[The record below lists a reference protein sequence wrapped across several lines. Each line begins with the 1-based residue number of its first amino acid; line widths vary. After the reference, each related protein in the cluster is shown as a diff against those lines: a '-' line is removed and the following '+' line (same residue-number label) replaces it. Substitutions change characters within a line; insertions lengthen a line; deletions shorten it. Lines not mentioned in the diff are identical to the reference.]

1 MPAQSRSER
10 RRQAMQAPRSPQRS
24 PQRSQLRR
32 TGRTAM
38 PAPTPVDFSQDYAYV
53 RRDLIRIALWST
65 LLFAGMIAMYFI
77 L

>member
-10 RRQAMQAPRSPQRS
+10 RRQALHAQRS

-38 PAPTPVDFSQDYAYV
+38 PAPKPVDFSQDYAYV